1 MQAIMLR
8 AERKLALAEASAE
21 ARRVF
26 LRTIFHE
33 VSLLVV
39 ARLNPSSAIL
49 ARYCT
54 LQLHR
59 RSACPSPPSCCEY
72 PEAYDGAL

>member
-39 ARLNPSSAIL
+39 A
-49 ARYCT
+49 
-54 LQLHR
+54 
-59 RSACPSPPSCCEY
+59 
-72 PEAYDGAL
+72 